1 MRSSAPSGAVRRSSA
16 SASARSLSD
25 PPPRRRRAGRSR
37 RRARRR
43 DRRRWR
49 PAARRSWVRG
59 WDRSERPRPAARR
72 RGRVRVRRPTARR
85 PARTGRPSPAQA
97 QAQAPAPAPAPA
109 PAQHPDDPRS
119 ARRRQAWRRGGGRG
133 SGRRSSRRGS
143 GCPRHRGGTCRGGR
157 GGERRRSRLRVDVEL
172 AERLRLDLIR
182 GVVDD
187 LRVLVRPVV
196 PERRQLDRVVVG
208 GCRRG
213 GILDEL
219 GVDHRRVRGHDG
231 QRRAILRVVDRLEDH
246 LGGHVVA
253 LRGIRLDLAGH
264 RFARAVRRG
273 VGHVPGVGLAG
284 ELHVARVDGCVR
296 DAGLG
301 RRCVEVGV
309 VIVGVLVGID
319 LVERGDARV
328 VLVGSSGTM
337 PARMS
342 ASGGC
347 GASAG
352 AGSTPASSCSAA
364 SCSAGT
370 GSRPAGRPQPMGASG
385 CAGRS
390 RSASVAGRTANGSS
404 SS

>member
-1 MRSSAPSGAVRRSSA
+1 MVGCAFGV
-16 SASARSLSD
+16 
-25 PPPRRRRAGRSR
+25 
-37 RRARRR
+37 RRR
-43 DRRRWR
+43 D
-49 PAARRSWVRG
+49 
-59 WDRSERPRPAARR
+59 DR
-72 RGRVRVRRPTARR
+72 RGQDGRLRLGVGLRLGRDLRAIRDRRGVGPLR
-85 PARTGRPSPAQA
+85 G
-97 QAQAPAPAPAPA
+97 
-109 PAQHPDDPRS
+109 
-119 ARRRQAWRRGGGRG
+119 RGGG
-133 SGRRSSRRGS
+133 SSSSRRGS

-187 LRVLVRPVV
+187 LRVLVRHVV
-196 PERRQLDRVVVG
+196 PERRQLDRVVVVRVRG
-208 GCRRG
+208 RG

-246 LGGHVVA
+246 LGGRVVA
-253 LRGIRLDLAGH
+253 GRGIRFDLAGH
-264 RFARAVRRG
+264 HFACAVRRG
-273 VGHVPGVGLAG
+273 SGHVPGVGLAG